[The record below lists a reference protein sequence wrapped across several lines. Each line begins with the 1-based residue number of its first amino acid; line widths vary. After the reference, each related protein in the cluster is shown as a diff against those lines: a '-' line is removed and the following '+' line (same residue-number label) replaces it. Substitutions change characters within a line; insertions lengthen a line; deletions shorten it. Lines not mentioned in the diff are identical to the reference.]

1 MRSSG
6 FGLGK
11 KQSRGD
17 DIRRS
22 APTSADLTQ
31 LLASSQKN
39 PDKVFSISWQFA
51 DKPNCTYTLSVANC
65 GSSQRDRRGW
75 SSNAIDNSAIGEA
88 EWKYFQETDSLRS
101 DIFSMRSSDAFLV
114 QTMLDESAAADSLQA
129 KVTGMPAEVAAS
141 GSSNEGQSSYE
152 SGGREAQQPS
162 SPPVQEGSLRK
173 TKIRAL
179 LESFNQNQTTGR
191 LICDVGTVQSEV
203 FFTNGEPVHAKSC
216 HSISQGRDLVG
227 DASLIDLL
235 TWNDGTY
242 KFQDGWPAAS
252 KTITSPL
259 HMFLAGQVTVPDPA
273 SAAPAPAAAPAA
285 PMRTVQKT
293 QQEIPVTSE
302 NRDFDYGQAPPPVGS
317 LVQPT
322 SFGSVN
328 QLTAGSP
335 DDFSRV
341 DDLIGATYSSLVES
355 SGLLKYGMFLML
367 VRSEFVRYEKG
378 KQPFCFASIELEL
391 PPGAH
396 LSDGALGKIGERF
409 EKLCQPLD
417 TLAYAG
423 QSRFYALFP
432 QAESITASTAIKQFM
447 NNIMA
452 IPLDSNLHGSAVKVT
467 AGISDVPRD
476 GTDFQRIFQHANG
489 LRSQATQAK
498 KLVTS
503 SF

>member
-17 DIRRS
+17 EIRRTP
-22 APTSADLTQ
+22 PTSGDLTQ

-39 PDKVFSISWQFA
+39 PDKTFSISWQFA
-51 DKPNCTYTLSVANC
+51 SKPNCVYTLSVANC
-65 GSSQRDRRGW
+65 GSAQRDRRGW

-114 QTMLDESAAADSLQA
+114 QTMLDEAAAAGAPQT
-129 KVTGMPAEVAAS
+129 KVSGMPAEVAAS
-141 GSSNEGQSSYE
+141 PYFDDSQGTHDT
-152 SGGREAQQPS
+152 GGREPHQAATG
-162 SPPVQEGSLRK
+162 VQEGSLRH

-179 LESFNQNQTTGR
+179 LESFNQKQITGR
-191 LICDVGTVQSEV
+191 LICDAGTVQSEV
-203 FFTNGEPVHAKSC
+203 FLMNGEPVHAKSC

-235 TWNDGTY
+235 TWQDGTY
-242 KFQDGWPAAS
+242 KFQEGWPAAS
-252 KTITSPL
+252 KSITSPL
-259 HMFLAGQVTVPDPA
+259 HMFLAGEVTVPEPA
-273 SAAPAPAAAPAA
+273 TATAPPPPAAAPA
-285 PMRTVQKT
+285 RTVHKT
-293 QQEIPVTSE
+293 QQEIPATDSRDSE
-302 NRDFDYGQAPPPVGS
+302 YGEVSLPVGS
-317 LVQPT
+317 LIQPD
-322 SFGSVN
+322 SFSSGSH
-328 QLTAGSP
+328 LEAGSP
-335 DDFSRV
+335 DDFSRT
-341 DDLIGATYSSLVES
+341 DDLIGATYAMLVEP

-367 VRSEFVRYEKG
+367 VRSEFVRFEKG

-391 PPGAH
+391 PAGAE
-396 LSDGALGKIGERF
+396 LSYSALGKIGERF

-432 QAESITASTAIKQFM
+432 QSESITASTAIKQFM

-452 IPLDSNLHGSAVKVT
+452 IPLDANLHGSAVKVT
-467 AGISDVPRD
+467 AGVSDVPRD
-476 GTDFQRIFQHANG
+476 GSDFQRIFQHANG
-489 LRSQATQAK
+489 LRNQATPSK

>member
-17 DIRRS
+17 EIRRT
-22 APTSADLTQ
+22 APTSGDLTQ

-39 PDKVFSISWQFA
+39 PDKSFSISWQLA
-51 DKPNCTYTLSVANC
+51 NNPNCIYTLSVANC
-65 GSSQRDRRGW
+65 GQASRGDRRGW

-88 EWKYFQETDSLRS
+88 EWKYFQEVDSLRS

-114 QTMLDESAAADSLQA
+114 QTMLDESAVAGSPQS

-141 GSSNEGQSSYE
+141 PYSNDGQGGYESNEP
-152 SGGREAQQPS
+152 QQPAA
-162 SPPVQEGSLRK
+162 PAVQEGDLRY

-179 LESFNQNQTTGR
+179 LESFNKNDSTGR

-235 TWNDGTY
+235 TWKDGTY
-242 KFQDGWPAAS
+242 KFQEGWPAAS
-252 KTITSPL
+252 KSIHHPL
-259 HMFLAGQVTVPDPA
+259 SMFLAGEVTIPQPA
-273 SAAPAPAAAPAA
+273 AAASAPAPSPAPTA
-285 PMRTVQKT
+285 RTVQKT
-293 QQEIPVTSE
+293 QQEIPAPSD
-302 NRDFDYGQAPPPVGS
+302 NFDYVHAPAPVGS
-317 LVQPT
+317 LMQPA
-322 SFGSVN
+322 GIGAMN
-328 QLTAGSP
+328 QPQAGSP
-335 DDFSRV
+335 DDFTRI
-341 DDLIGATYSSLVES
+341 DELIGATYANLVES

-367 VRSEFVRYEKG
+367 VRSEFVRHEKG
-378 KQPFCFASIELEL
+378 KQPFCFASIDLEL

-409 EKLCQPLD
+409 EKVCQPLD

-423 QSRFYALFP
+423 QTRFYALFP
-432 QAESITASTAIKQFM
+432 QIESITASVALKQFM
-447 NNIMA
+447 NNINA
-452 IPLDSNLHGSAVKVT
+452 IPLDANLHGSAVKVT

-476 GTDFQRIFQHANG
+476 GTDFQRIFQHSNG
-489 LRSQATQAK
+489 LRGQATQAK
-498 KLVTS
+498 KLVSS

>member
-17 DIRRS
+17 EIRRT
-22 APTSADLTQ
+22 APTSGDLTQ

-39 PDKVFSISWQFA
+39 PDKTFSISWQLPS
-51 DKPNCTYTLSVANC
+51 KPNCIYTLTVANC
-65 GSSQRDRRGW
+65 GQSSRAGRGW
-75 SSNAIDNSAIGEA
+75 SSNAMDNSGIGEA
-88 EWKYFQETDSLRS
+88 EWKYYQEENSLRS

-114 QTMLDESAAADSLQA
+114 QTMLDETAVAGSPQS

-141 GSSNEGQSSYE
+141 ASSSDGQGGYE
-152 SGGREAQQPS
+152 SSEPQQPAV
-162 SPPVQEGSLRK
+162 PAVQEGDLRY

-179 LESFNQNQTTGR
+179 LESYHQNGTTGR

-203 FFTNGEPVHAKSC
+203 FLTNGEPVHAKSC

-235 TWNDGTY
+235 TWKDGTY
-242 KFQDGWPAAS
+242 KFQEGWPAAS
-252 KTITSPL
+252 KSIHHPL
-259 HMFLAGQVTVPDPA
+259 SMFLAGEVTIPEPVKP
-273 SAAPAPAAAPAA
+273 APAPAPSAPAR
-285 PMRTVQKT
+285 PVQKT
-293 QQEIPVTSE
+293 QQEMPAPSD
-302 NRDFDYGQAPPPVGS
+302 NFDYGQAPAPVGS
-317 LVQPT
+317 LIQPT
-322 SFGSVN
+322 SFGAVN

-335 DDFSRV
+335 DDFSRI
-341 DDLIGATYSSLVES
+341 DELIGATYAGLVES

-367 VRSEFVRYEKG
+367 VRSEFVRHEKG
-378 KQPFCFASIELEL
+378 KQPFCFASIDLEL

-423 QSRFYALFP
+423 GTRFYALFP
-432 QAESITASTAIKQFM
+432 QIESINASTALKQFM
-447 NNIMA
+447 NNINA
-452 IPLDSNLHGSAVKVT
+452 IPLDANLHGSAVKVT

-489 LRSQATQAK
+489 LRGQATQAK
-498 KLVTS
+498 KLVSS